1 MVIIKVKFTV
11 NCMGFTVGGHGSSFE
26 AEVKDLNFKTN
37 KEREEYIES
46 CISNYILENIEFEY
60 EYTQ

>member
-1 MVIIKVKFTV
+1 MIIIKVEFSVK
-11 NCMGFTVGGHGSSFE
+11 CMGVTVGGHGSSFE

-60 EYTQ
+60 EF